1 MNLVNHFWAFWN
13 LVGIVL
19 GFVSIFALIDCLIR
33 PSAAF
38 VAAGKL
44 TKPLW
49 AGILGVSTVVL
60 VLMSWLT
67 FFGIPALVAVL
78 VYLLDVRPAVRGAVG
93 GSWGSGG
100 SSSSW

>member
-1 MNLVNHFWAFWN
+1 MNLVGHFWQFWTIVGYLLG
-13 LVGIVL
+13 LVA
-19 GFVSIFALIDCLIR
+19 IFALIDCLIR

-44 TKPLW
+44 TKLIW
-49 AGILGVSTVVL
+49 AAILGVSTLIL
-60 VLMSWLT
+60 VALSWLT